1 MATRREE
8 NRQATR
14 QAILA
19 AARRAFGQRGYDLAS
34 LAQIVGAARVTTGAV
49 YHHFGDKRGLFIA
62 VAEEVEG
69 EILQKVGMVA
79 AAVEDPWERL
89 MASLTAALDFSRD
102 SELRQI
108 VFVDAGTV
116 IGRAEWRAMQH
127 RFGYGVLVAMLGD
140 LQSRGLMRRFS
151 VELLAPVLLAAL
163 MEAGSSIAQA
173 ADPDAM
179 AVEAKATLTLFLEAL
194 RI

>member
-19 AARRAFGQRGYDLAS
+19 AARSAFGQRGYELAS
-34 LAQIVGAARVTTGAV
+34 LADIVAAARVTTGAV

-69 EILQKVGMVA
+69 EILQQVGVVA
-79 AAVEDPWERL
+79 AAVEDPWARL
-89 MASLTAALDFSRD
+89 LASLAAALDFSRD
-102 SELRQI
+102 SQLRQI
-108 VFVDAGTV
+108 VFVDAGPV
-116 IGRAEWRAMQH
+116 IGRAEWREMQH

-140 LQSRGLMRRFS
+140 LQARGLMRPFS

-173 ADPDAM
+173 ADPEVM
-179 AVEAKATLTLFLEAL
+179 AGEAKATLSLFLESL